1 MYMIMPVVPP
11 PPPGPPPP
19 PAPAFSPVDLKE
31 AAKGRDLLL
40 QSIRKGTNLKK
51 TVTNDK
57 SKPLIQRKANG
68 GNEGGGGGSA
78 ASSNTFVGSATIS
91 RSSGLAGLFA
101 DGMPKLKPVN
111 SNHKDQSS
119 SLSSLQTPNVSSLHN
134 NINNR
139 FNKPEVA
146 KKLMIDIRNRGPP
159 PQPPNQLQKPVITS
173 STSETTLTSPTVNTH
188 TRSASTVSLANG
200 RGGGHFHGRIVKPQ
214 LAPKPPAPAPPG
226 TVNKRTVTRAHSMKV
241 PASPPIVPVSPQGPA
256 FPTLS
261 KTTGFHAS
269 SDSLSARP
277 RPARPPLR
285 APQSRPP
292 PPPTSAV
299 PPPPS
304 TAVPPPPP
312 PSAPPPPP
320 PLPHRPAPPL
330 PSSVPPTPP
339 SRHSSMRNG
348 SGPANDFEMRF
359 SYMFH
364 SVNEFPPPQAYIGVQ
379 KVYPSRLVGGSKAPA
394 PAPPT
399 QIQLGPKMWANNTSS
414 C

>member
-1 MYMIMPVVPP
+1 MPVVPPP

-19 PAPAFSPVDLKE
+19 PAFSPVDLKE

-40 QSIRKGTNLKK
+40 QSIRKGKPLKK

-57 SKPLIQRKANG
+57 SGPLIQRKANG
-68 GNEGGGGGSA
+68 GNEGSGSGGGA

-111 SNHKDQSS
+111 ANHKDQSS
-119 SLSSLQTPNVSSLHN
+119 SLSSLQTANVSSLHN
-134 NINNR
+134 SINNR
-139 FNKPEVA
+139 FNKPDMA
-146 KKLMIDIRNRGPP
+146 KKLMIDIKNRGPP

-200 RGGGHFHGRIVKPQ
+200 RGGGHFTGRIIKPQ

-226 TVNKRTVTRAHSMKV
+226 PS
-241 PASPPIVPVSPQGPA
+241 

-292 PPPTSAV
+292 PPPTSVV
-299 PPPPS
+299 PPPPT

-348 SGPANDFEMRF
+348 SGPASM
-359 SYMFH
+359 
-364 SVNEFPPPQAYIGVQ
+364 
-379 KVYPSRLVGGSKAPA
+379 
-394 PAPPT
+394 
-399 QIQLGPKMWANNTSS
+399 
-414 C
+414 

>member
-1 MYMIMPVVPP
+1 MNCTSSAIVSKTGIILSIMPVVPP

-111 SNHKDQSS
+111 SNHNCQTVELHSGKKAQE
-119 SLSSLQTPNVSSLHN
+119 SLIFAHLCS
-134 NINNR
+134 
-139 FNKPEVA
+139 F
-146 KKLMIDIRNRGPP
+146 
-159 PQPPNQLQKPVITS
+159 ITS